1 MFGDHIQHSWDA
13 CRSQIY
19 EFHLLSKDMFPDK
32 VLYKLDVD
40 IVPLNEFDH
49 LERVNFRVHIQHRY
63 AVGQINIHEFLQ
75 LVQLVF

>member
-1 MFGDHIQHSWDA
+1 
-13 CRSQIY
+13 
-19 EFHLLSKDMFPDK
+19 MFPDK